1 MPSSRCQQISLVLG
15 ELYNDIRMLAPITP
29 QNGVLLRKQLSEYAR
44 QLDAI
49 VDEAEKSAFQFGVE
63 TVTMVKKED
72 NVLSKL
78 DDAEE

>member
-1 MPSSRCQQISLVLG
+1 MPSSRCQQISVVLG
-15 ELYNDIRMLAPITP
+15 ELYNDVRLLAPISAV
-29 QNGVLLRKQLSEYAR
+29 NAALLRKQLSEYAR

-72 NVLSKL
+72 SVLSNL
-78 DDAEE
+78 EDAEQ